1 MARTLV
7 DLVKENIARNFITDQ
22 LKRFAKSRL
31 GKMLQG
37 YKTYIV
43 AVVLVVIAAL
53 KFMGIEIPGVSDN
66 TDPGALISVALG
78 LVFARN
84 GSKTEVDK
92 IK

>member
-7 DLVKENIARNFITDQ
+7 DLVKENIARNFIMDQ

-66 TDPGALISVALG
+66 SDPGALISVALG
-78 LVFARN
+78 LVFARH
-84 GSKTEVDK
+84 GAKTEVDK
-92 IK
+92 VK